1 VWIAAQQAQRMAWHS
16 EAIDWQRRV
25 RRDFEYYDRSDFA

>member
-1 VWIAAQQAQRMAWHS
+1 VWVAAQQAARVAWRR
-16 EAIDWQRRV
+16 EAVEWQRRV